1 MHPPGGEVLQVPGV
15 RAAVQ
20 PEHHRAARDRAAA
33 LRHHVRRRP
42 QRGHALGSQSQVS
55 IQCCLTNEGR
65 VLAAADL
72 DGGGGHGDRGVD
84 VRPGHREED
93 GGERGD
99 GEARHQPA
107 VRLAGHLQPQP
118 ISAQYCG
125 VRLHQ

>member
-1 MHPPGGEVLQVPGV
+1 M
-15 RAAVQ
+15 
-20 PEHHRAARDRAAA
+20 
-33 LRHHVRRRP
+33 
-42 QRGHALGSQSQVS
+42 
-55 IQCCLTNEGR
+55 
-65 VLAAADL
+65 AAADL

-125 VRLHQ
+125 VRLHQWEASITWPLSALVAAIRLTSSE

>member
-1 MHPPGGEVLQVPGV
+1 M
-15 RAAVQ
+15 
-20 PEHHRAARDRAAA
+20 
-33 LRHHVRRRP
+33 
-42 QRGHALGSQSQVS
+42 
-55 IQCCLTNEGR
+55 
-65 VLAAADL
+65 AAADL

-125 VRLHQ
+125 VCCGSTNERLVSPGRCPRWWRPSG